1 MLINAQ
7 ELVVASLVAFVYN
20 KIHEGG
26 FVMKIFYKKV
36 FKLARLAGQIL
47 LESNAEEYR
56 VEDTTVRILQT
67 TGLDS
72 PSTYSNATGLFISL
86 TDSELTEIDM
96 SDIVRINER
105 HNDIQR
111 IVQVNEISRDYV
123 SGKISVDQ
131 AYLELKHIQ
140 KDDYGPLFSFSLF
153 ALIILFVVLLGGNL
167 MDILLAGLIGLLIM
181 LLEYSRK
188 YVYLTKFASHILMVS
203 LGTFFIRLVDFIY
216 PATFHPVILLGAL
229 IMPFYPVTSST
240 NAMRDILKGNNLA
253 GIIKGLDAVMVLIS
267 LTIGYTLGLIL
278 SQMLTSLF

>member
-1 MLINAQ
+1 
-7 ELVVASLVAFVYN
+7 
-20 KIHEGG
+20 
-26 FVMKIFYKKV
+26 MKIFYKKV

-86 TDSELTEIDM
+86 TDSELTEIDL

-181 LLEYSRK
+181 ILEHSRK

-203 LGTFFIRLVDFIY
+203 LGTFFIHLVDFIY